1 MRSVPPDKRR
11 LRVTTGFDGETAV
24 SVYIQDSGAGIAPE
38 DQDRIFDAFF
48 TTKQGGTGLGL
59 PICRS
64 IVEDHGGELRLSKT
78 NLSGAS
84 FQLTLPLGL
93 ASRASLSG

>member
-1 MRSVPPDKRR
+1 M
-11 LRVTTGFDGETAV
+11 TTGFDGETAV

-59 PICRS
+59 SICRS

-78 NLSGAS
+78 TAGGTS
-84 FQLTLPLGL
+84 FELILPLGF
-93 ASRASLSG
+93 ASSAPPSG

>member
-1 MRSVPPDKRR
+1 M
-11 LRVTTGFDGETAV
+11 TGFDGKRGV

-59 PICRS
+59 SICRS

-78 NLSGAS
+78 TAGGTS
-84 FQLTLPLGL
+84 FELILPLGF
-93 ASRASLSG
+93 ASSAPPSG

>member
-1 MRSVPPDKRR
+1 
-11 LRVTTGFDGETAV
+11 VTTGFDGETAV

-59 PICRS
+59 SICRS

-78 NLSGAS
+78 TAGGTS
-84 FQLTLPLGL
+84 FELILPLGF
-93 ASRASLSG
+93 ASSAPPSG

>member
-59 PICRS
+59 SICRS

-78 NLSGAS
+78 TAGGTS
-84 FQLTLPLGL
+84 FELILPLGF
-93 ASRASLSG
+93 ASSAPPSG